1 MKPRWIIGT
10 ALGIVL
16 LCGSILFLAG
26 ALAAEAALRPPRHN
40 VASVCPCI
48 AHVTCRNAQV
58 NAPDGTHLRAWYFEP
73 DASNGGAVLLLHGVG
88 DTREGVVSLGSVFLR
103 RGYAVLTPDL
113 RGHGES
119 GGFTTYGIAE
129 AQDVHAWADWMLRQP
144 HIVRIYGFGAS
155 LGGAELL
162 GSLDAEPRFRA
173 VIAESAY
180 SSFPAIA
187 YERMHRAIPDRWKWL
202 TGPFVD
208 SGILWARLRYGI
220 DLRRG
225 SPEDAVRHTHVPIL
239 LIHGLKDDR
248 TAPDNSRML
257 AGANPQATQLWLIP
271 AAGHANAWAT
281 TRGEFEARVLAWFG
295 DMRR

>member
-1 MKPRWIIGT
+1 
-10 ALGIVL
+10 
-16 LCGSILFLAG
+16 
-26 ALAAEAALRPPRHN
+26 
-40 VASVCPCI
+40 
-48 AHVTCRNAQV
+48 
-58 NAPDGTHLRAWYFEP
+58 
-73 DASNGGAVLLLHGVG
+73 LHGVG

-119 GGFTTYGIAE
+119 GGFTSYGIAE
-129 AQDVHAWADWMLRQP
+129 AQD
-144 HIVRIYGFGAS
+144 GFGAS

-187 YERMHRAIPDRWKWL
+187 YERMHRAIPDGWKWL

-208 SGILWARLRYGI
+208 SGILWVRLRYGI
-220 DLRRG
+220 DLRHG
-225 SPEDAVRHTHVPIL
+225 SPVDAVRRTHV
-239 LIHGLKDDR
+239 IHGLKDDR
-248 TAPDNSRML
+248 TAPENSRIL

-271 AAGHANAWAT
+271 AAGHANAWAA
-281 TRGEFEARVLAWFG
+281 TRGEFESRVLAWFG
-295 DMRR
+295 DIEPSESAAIAGFGDMRR

>member
-1 MKPRWIIGT
+1 
-10 ALGIVL
+10 
-16 LCGSILFLAG
+16 
-26 ALAAEAALRPPRHN
+26 
-40 VASVCPCI
+40 
-48 AHVTCRNAQV
+48 V